1 MKKIAI
7 ISIVAS
13 VLMMAACTEDE
24 VRKQDDPTNPL
35 MGYKWTYTL
44 EGLQDQTSKCWDIFS
59 FYFDTETVGEY
70 VKEFKDSHD
79 HDVWRFPITYTIDTV
94 DGVQNVTVKKPNE
107 NVRRGYD
114 LFNMVL
120 NETQDTLIWHHGGGG
135 KYEYMYLHR
144 EKL

>member
-1 MKKIAI
+1 
-7 ISIVAS
+7 
-13 VLMMAACTEDE
+13 
-24 VRKQDDPTNPL
+24 
-35 MGYKWTYTL
+35 MGYKWTYTY
-44 EGLQDQTSKCWDIFS
+44 ESLQDQTSKCWYTHTFV
-59 FYFDTETVGEY
+59 FETETEGDY
-70 VKEFKDSHD
+70 ITEFKDSHD
-79 HDVWRFPITYTIDTV
+79 HNVWHDPITYTIDTV

-107 NVRRGYD
+107 NVRRGYM